1 MAQHRKVIIS
11 VDTDEPEAVSGIAA
25 RLSDIGLQV
34 DDVLEAIS
42 TITGTCDETT
52 VSSLQAVPGVV
63 DVATQRTYQLPPPDE
78 PQ

>member
-1 MAQHRKVIIS
+1 MAHQRKVIIS

-25 RLSDIGLQV
+25 RLGAIGLEV
-34 DDVLEAIS
+34 DDILETLS
-42 TITGTCDETT
+42 TITGTCDEAA

-63 DVATQRTYQLPPPDE
+63 GVETQRTYQLPPPDE